1 VTFVGIVAMFSFQQA
16 PFYDADEKAH
26 LGYAHEIADFRLP
39 EIDRPAV
46 VPSGATQWQ
55 AELDTGRDDRYH
67 GVWVANHPPL
77 HYMATA
83 PLIWIAEATHR
94 PDAGLLYMRLA
105 NAAFAACGV
114 VFTYLLG
121 VEVSGGSRRVGL
133 VAAAIVA
140 LVPQGHTYFSRGLND
155 GLAFAA
161 GTALVWAA
169 LRCKRAPGD
178 PRYLV
183 ALGAAATVAAGTRT
197 ATMLLSVFVVG
208 VVAVARLV
216 DVRGPFRRRVAAAA
230 RVAAFGLGPPAVLF
244 GWFFVRIQVLYGDV
258 GASSFLLDHFGRV
271 SSGSVATVLT
281 WGHLW
286 VHLYER
292 MISTAPLSWAWPRF
306 AVLGAVVAVAGVL
319 AALVRPRPGTTRRAL
334 LLCLGTVG
342 VITLT
347 VAQHIAGG
355 GSPYPRYF
363 FPVLGVLAVLAAVG
377 FERLV
382 PWLLRA
388 VVVAAMA
395 WWAIRQMPIGVDPV
409 TTLRPRDHG
418 RLPPVELWVLPV
430 GDGWRRGAALLI
442 VAGAATAV
450 TAGTLAVTH
459 RWRDRPAR

>member
-1 VTFVGIVAMFSFQQA
+1 VVVFSFQQA

-46 VPSGATQWQ
+46 VPSSATQWQ
-55 AELDTGRDDRYH
+55 AELATGRDDRYRA
-67 GVWVANHPPL
+67 VWVANHPPL

-83 PLIWIAEATHR
+83 PLIWIVEATNR
-94 PDAGLLYMRLA
+94 PDGGLLLMRLA

-121 VEVSGGSRRVGL
+121 RELSGGSRRLGL
-133 VAAAIVA
+133 AAAAIVA

-169 LRCKRAPGD
+169 LRCLRAPGD
-178 PRYLV
+178 RGCLI
-183 ALGAAATVAAGTRT
+183 ALGVAATVAAGTRT
-197 ATMLLSVFVVG
+197 ATMLLAVFVV
-208 VVAVARLV
+208 AL
-216 DVRGPFRRRVAAAA
+216 VAAVRLLDQRGSLRQRVGAA
-230 RVAAFGLGPPAVLF
+230 ATAAAFGLGPAALLF
-244 GWFFVRIQVLYGDV
+244 GWFFVRMQALYGDV

-271 SSGSVATVLT
+271 SDGSVADVLT

-292 MISTAPLSWAWPRF
+292 MTSTAPLSWAWPRF
-306 AVLGAVVAVAGVL
+306 AALLAVVSVTGSVVAI
-319 AALVRPRPGTTRRAL
+319 VRPRRGTSRRGL
-334 LLCLGTVG
+334 LLCVAAVAL
-342 VITLT
+342 ITLT

-363 FPVLGVLAVLAAVG
+363 FPVLGVLAALVAVG
-377 FERLV
+377 LERLL
-382 PWLLRA
+382 PRLLPA
-388 VVVAAMA
+388 VVIAAMA

-409 TTLRPRDHG
+409 TTLRPRDRG
-418 RLPPVELWVLPV
+418 ALPPVELRALPV

-450 TAGTLAVTH
+450 TAGVLSAAR
-459 RWRDRPAR
+459 RWRASPAR